1 MSTVFNTGDAPHPPK
16 YRLTQV
22 RLGKW
27 LAVLLV
33 AMAATTSSRFR

>member
-22 RLGKW
+22 RPGKW

-33 AMAATTSSRFR
+33 AMAATTSSRCR